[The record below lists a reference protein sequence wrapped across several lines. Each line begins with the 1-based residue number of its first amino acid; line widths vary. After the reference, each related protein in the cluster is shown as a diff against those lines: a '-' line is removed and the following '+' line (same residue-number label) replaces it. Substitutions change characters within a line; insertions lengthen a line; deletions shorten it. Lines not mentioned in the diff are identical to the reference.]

1 MKKLLVYGT
10 AAGALCASG
19 ASLAASFYPPGGSL
33 ALYGS
38 YMAQDNSAAGLSPDG
53 GGGGV
58 QLGVNLTPNFF
69 VSGMYQ
75 YDYLYQSNAPASSF
89 GLGSGTITYG
99 DKIDQGRAGGGV
111 VFHLPV
117 APLDVFG
124 KVEYVHYDYQAV
136 NTVVNDVPEGSFDRV
151 NNDGVG
157 VHAGLQSK
165 LPGVSVYGSVG
176 YLNLSKSNGGEF
188 NVGAMVPL
196 APFTWA
202 FVEYRYDNLAN
213 IGAPTRTETN
223 NVKAGVRLAF

>member
-1 MKKLLVYGT
+1 MKKLLVYGA

-38 YMAQDNSAAGLSPDG
+38 YMAQNNSSAGLSPDG

-58 QLGVNLTPNFF
+58 QLGVNLTPHVFF
-69 VSGMYQ
+69 SGSYQ
-75 YDYLYQSNAPASSF
+75 YDYLYQNNAPAASI
-89 GLGSGTITYG
+89 GLGSGSASYG
-99 DKIDQGRAGGGV
+99 DKINQGRAGGGL
-111 VFHLPV
+111 VFRLPM
-117 APLDVFG
+117 APIDVFG
-124 KVEYVHYDYQAV
+124 KVEYVHYDYQTV
-136 NTVVNDVPEGSFDRV
+136 NITLNNGSYGDLDRV

-157 VHAGLQSK
+157 FHAGLQTR

-176 YLNLSKSNGGEF
+176 YLDLSKSNGGEF

-196 APFTWA
+196 APFTWG